1 MGIAKSKFN
10 EYWPDV
16 NENIPSRLEIDIKG
30 PTFDPMLGFPNGRK
44 ERVAPLTHEV
54 MVDANIPLKYR
65 DYCSDKYLDWLQC
78 MREESFGRKL
88 FGGVCHPAKHSVEE
102 CVYKDT
108 VIRWKE
114 YEREKRL
121 RERRKRRIEK
131 GLEPDPDST
140 NTEFM

>member
-78 MREESFGRKL
+78 MREESFGRN
-88 FGGVCHPAKHSVEE
+88 
-102 CVYKDT
+102 T